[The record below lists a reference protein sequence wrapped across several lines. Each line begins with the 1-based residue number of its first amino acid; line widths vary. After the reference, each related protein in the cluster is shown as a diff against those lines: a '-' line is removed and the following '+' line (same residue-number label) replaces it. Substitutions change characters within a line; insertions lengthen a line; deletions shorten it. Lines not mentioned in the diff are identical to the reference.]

1 MKNGRSSTVAAAEKQ
16 MLEATVVA
24 DRLETHE
31 STQEAHMTPESAET
45 RALSVG
51 TLINEIMGKVTL
63 LAKKEIELAKV
74 EVKADMESELAMA
87 KGLAIA
93 VLVTVLGLNI
103 LLVALVFALATVM
116 PGWLAALLIGGGLV
130 VIGGILGYVS
140 WTRRVTSPLALT
152 RKTIRED
159 SQWVKERL
167 A

>member
-1 MKNGRSSTVAAAEKQ
+1 
-16 MLEATVVA
+16 
-24 DRLETHE
+24 
-31 STQEAHMTPESAET
+31 MTPERANGEDT

-51 TLINEIMGKVTL
+51 ALINEIMGKVTL

-74 EVKADMESELAMA
+74 EVKADMESELAIA

-93 VLVTVLGLNI
+93 ALVAVLGLNM
-103 LLVALVFALATVM
+103 LLVALAFALATVM

-130 VIGGILGYVS
+130 VIGGIFGYVS

-159 SQWVKERL
+159 RQWVKERL

>member
-1 MKNGRSSTVAAAEKQ
+1 
-16 MLEATVVA
+16 
-24 DRLETHE
+24 
-31 STQEAHMTPESAET
+31 
-45 RALSVG
+45 
-51 TLINEIMGKVTL
+51 
-63 LAKKEIELAKV
+63 
-74 EVKADMESELAMA
+74 MESELAMA
-87 KGLAIA
+87 KGLAMA
-93 VLVTVLGLNI
+93 VLVTVLGLNM

>member
-1 MKNGRSSTVAAAEKQ
+1 
-16 MLEATVVA
+16 
-24 DRLETHE
+24 
-31 STQEAHMTPESAET
+31 MTPESAET

>member
-1 MKNGRSSTVAAAEKQ
+1 
-16 MLEATVVA
+16 
-24 DRLETHE
+24 
-31 STQEAHMTPESAET
+31 MTPESAET

-93 VLVTVLGLNI
+93 FLVTVLGLNI